1 MLGLRENLRAS
12 PAGEGHREE
21 GSKVLDGTR
30 GGSSERSRK
39 EAMLRGLEENL
50 RAFPALTGSQIR
62 ERKNFA
68 GKERMREV
76 RVGRGIREGV
86 KKEVREKRR
95 RKSAQVRGEGLREG
109 ERLRAFLIVPTSLR
123 PRGCGVLKSLT

>member
-12 PAGEGHREE
+12 PAPGEGHREE

-62 ERKNFA
+62 ERRNVT
-68 GKERMREV
+68 GK
-76 RVGRGIREGV
+76 GRG
-86 KKEVREKRR
+86 
-95 RKSAQVRGEGLREG
+95 
-109 ERLRAFLIVPTSLR
+109 
-123 PRGCGVLKSLT
+123 